1 MIHPAAT
8 QVLPEHPRHG
18 GRQHR
23 SGPASRATWP
33 EWTVSDISRAIR
45 GTLEESFGR
54 VRVRGELGRVTRPR
68 SGHLY
73 MDLKDEDAVLSA
85 IAWRG
90 TASGFSFRPEEG
102 LEVIVT
108 GKITAYSGQSRYQLI
123 VDRMELAGTGA
134 MLQAIEQL
142 RRRLEAEG
150 LFDSGRKRPRP
161 VLPRIIGVIT
171 SPSGAVIRDI
181 LHRLRDRFPRHVLIW
196 PAAVQGAA
204 CPREVVAA
212 IEGFNACTPDGPVPR
227 PDLLILAR
235 GGGSVEDLAGF
246 SDESVVRA
254 IAASEIPVI
263 SAIGH
268 ETDTTLADH
277 AADLRAPT
285 PTAAAELAVPVR
297 VDLHAR
303 LAGPRRPLPA
313 GLHGASRE
321 RANESP
327 TRRLPPC
334 LLLTAVLGPASQRLD
349 IATTALAS
357 RPLHPDPPCD
367 RPSPV
372 RAAAI
377 LPAPAVFL
385 EEHARRCTHAK
396 LALAPAL
403 TRAHPSRRSPVATH
417 PTATLPPLDTH
428 PCGKCQTRRLRTA
441 GSGISLCMPSLV
453 WRKFWQPGAE
463 LWASAGEREPPGH
476 PETGLRR
483 GDRKVVGCSR
493 RAKQLRAG
501 MDLEIK
507 FFDGRHRARAVG
519 TDGPDAT
526 GRIGESCRAAAW
538 PIVWLRI
545 PARALYRWR
554 P

>member
-1 MIHPAAT
+1 MAEDSTDQAP
-8 QVLPEHPRHG
+8 Q
-18 GRQHR
+18 
-23 SGPASRATWP
+23 ASNLP

-303 LAGPRRPLPA
+303 LAVLGDRCLRVCMGRLEKGQMNLDAKAATLPSA
-313 GLHGASRE
+313 
-321 RANESP
+321 
-327 TRRLPPC
+327 
-334 LLLTAVLGPASQRLD
+334 TAVLGPASQRLD
-349 IATTALAS
+349 IATTALGPALYTPIRRATDRLQS
-357 RPLHPDPPCD
+357 RT
-367 RPSPV
+367 
-372 RAAAI
+372 AI

-403 TRAHPSRRSPVATH
+403 REHIHHADRRFNSPD
-417 PTATLPPLDTH
+417 ATLPPLE
-428 PCGKCQTRRLRTA
+428 PIWENATRRLRTA
-441 GSGISLCMPSLV
+441 DQGFRLHAELV
-453 WRKFWQPGAE
+453 WGKFWGRVQNCGRLLESVSHQAT
-463 LWASAGEREPPGH
+463 LK
-476 PETGLRR
+476 R
-483 GDRKVVGCSR
+483 GFAVVTEGGRVLS

-526 GRIGESCRAAAW
+526 GK
-538 PIVWLRI
+538 
-545 PARALYRWR
+545 
-554 P
+554 

>member
-1 MIHPAAT
+1 MAEDSTDQAP
-8 QVLPEHPRHG
+8 Q
-18 GRQHR
+18 
-23 SGPASRATWP
+23 ASNLP

-54 VRVRGELGRVTRPR
+54 VRVRGELGRVSRPR

-73 MDLKDEDAVLSA
+73 MDLKDEDAVLA
-85 IAWRG
+85 TVAWKN
-90 TASGFSFRPEEG
+90 TASQFSFRPEEG

-108 GKITAYSGQSRYQLI
+108 GKITTYYKGQSRYQLI

-303 LAGPRRPLPA
+303 LAALGDRCLRVCTGRLEKGQMNLDAKAATLPSA
-313 GLHGASRE
+313 A
-321 RANESP
+321 
-327 TRRLPPC
+327 
-334 LLLTAVLGPASQRLD
+334 AVLGPASQRLD
-349 IATTALAS
+349 IATTALGPALYTPIRRATDRLQS
-357 RPLHPDPPCD
+357 RT
-367 RPSPV
+367 
-372 RAAAI
+372 AI

-403 TRAHPSRRSPVATH
+403 REHIHHADRRFNSPD
-417 PTATLPPLDTH
+417 ATLPPLE
-428 PCGKCQTRRLRTA
+428 PIWENANRRLRTA
-441 GSGISLCMPSLV
+441 DQGFRLHAELV
-453 WRKFWQPGAE
+453 WGKFWGRVQNCGRLLESVSHQAT
-463 LWASAGEREPPGH
+463 LK
-476 PETGLRR
+476 R
-483 GDRKVVGCSR
+483 GFAVVTEGGRVLS

-526 GRIGESCRAAAW
+526 GK
-538 PIVWLRI
+538 
-545 PARALYRWR
+545 
-554 P
+554 